1 MKRSLFIALVASLA
15 LLSCS
20 TEEVTYQSALETKT
34 DFFFNRASDARAQ
47 LLREIR
53 ETRDTLDVAVTRLT
67 DDEIANAMVT
77 AKKAGAKVRV
87 VADADYAADSG
98 FAILAANDI
107 DVKFGNGELRYLPD
121 PTLSSILD
129 NCGFAA
135 VGDKVTCPSI
145 DFFVPLSAR
154 QMVRPGSYNLMSHNF
169 FILGPR
175 VVWNFA
181 SPMTSD
187 STIPLAWRIDGE
199 LLKESFWRE
208 FNQMHAGV
216 FATTL
221 SIYNGPIKS
230 GTQFSPIYVTE
241 YGEFRMRFGPQER
254 VIKTIIDDVYK
265 ARASVF
271 IMTDSLT
278 EQALIDALE
287 YKASNG
293 FEVRVIVNETA
304 QDPEMLPRLRD
315 VDVRLAPSS
324 LDYVP
329 TMVIV
334 DTEPNRRNEIEQR
347 RVHVASH
354 PIWKTAPFQ
363 VFVSTPNDYLEI
375 YKSDYFVD
383 GLLWSLYAYK
393 GQESTNIDQLTRLF
407 TTTWEASRETN

>member
-1 MKRSLFIALVASLA
+1 MKHSILIGLVASLA

-34 DFFFNRASDARAQ
+34 EFFLNRASDARAQ

-53 ETRDTLDVAVTRLT
+53 ETRDTLEVAVTRLT
-67 DDEIANAMVT
+67 DEEIANAIVT
-77 AKKAGAKVRV
+77 ASKAGAKVRV
-87 VADADYAADSG
+87 VGDVDFATDAG
-98 FAILAANDI
+98 FAILVANNI

-129 NCGFAA
+129 NCGFASI
-135 VGDKVTCPSI
+135 GDKVTCPSI
-145 DFFVPLSAR
+145 DFFQPLSAR
-154 QMVRPGSYNLMSHNF
+154 QMVRPGSYNVMSHNF

-181 SPMTSD
+181 APLTAD

-208 FNQMHAGV
+208 FNQLHAGV

-293 FEVRVIVNETA
+293 FNVRMIVNEAA
-304 QDPEMLPRLRD
+304 QDVELLPRLRD
-315 VDVRLAPSS
+315 IDVRLAPAS
-324 LDYVP
+324 LAYVP

-334 DTEPNRRNEIEQR
+334 DTEANRRNEVEQR

-363 VFVSTPNDYLEI
+363 VFVSTPNDYVEI

-393 GQESTNIDQLTRLF
+393 GQESANIDQLTRLF